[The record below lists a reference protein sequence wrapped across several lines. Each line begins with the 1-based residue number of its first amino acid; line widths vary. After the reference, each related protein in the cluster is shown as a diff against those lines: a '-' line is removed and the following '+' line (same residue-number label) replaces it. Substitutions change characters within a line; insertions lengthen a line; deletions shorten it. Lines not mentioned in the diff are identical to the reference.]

1 MPKHAQMKVRGTREC
16 QDCGTRWSYYD
27 TGDVACPGCDSLR
40 SVGVDKR
47 TQHTDTPTELDL
59 TAHKAAIGDAEGIPR
74 DLVRDLKT
82 DLREYLRKRGFIDE
96 GHLQPPSDT
105 YLVARELL
113 EAVDVYHRT
122 RVPTDTEQLYV
133 LNLLKGADE
142 DRRPAPSEVP
152 ESLYPAR
159 GLAVARTIE
168 LFREDLTDYLEDNP
182 NQEAREISGRLRERA
197 KRIDAL
203 QGTVDPVAAE
213 KLVRATRDLVANLE
227 EVADIPIESIR
238 NCLSTAEK

>member
-1 MPKHAQMKVRGTREC
+1 MKIRGTREC

-27 TGDVACPGCDSLR
+27 TGDVACPDCDSLR
-40 SVGVDKR
+40 SVGVDER
-47 TQHTDTPTELDL
+47 TRHTDTPTQLDL
-59 TAHKAAIGDAEGIPR
+59 TTHKAAIGDAEGIPR

-96 GHLQPPSDT
+96 GHLQPPSDI

-122 RVPTDTEQLYV
+122 RTPTDADRLY
-133 LNLLKGADE
+133 LLDLLVGADE
-142 DRRPAPSEVP
+142 DRRPAPTEVP
-152 ESLYPAR
+152 ENLYPAR
-159 GLAVARTIE
+159 GLAVARTVE

-182 NQEAREISGRLRERA
+182 NREAREVAGRLRERA

-203 QGTVDPVAAE
+203 QGAVNPTETEELIRAA
-213 KLVRATRDLVANLE
+213 RDLVANLE
-227 EVADIPIESIR
+227 GVADIPITTIQDR
-238 NCLSTAEK
+238 LSTAKK